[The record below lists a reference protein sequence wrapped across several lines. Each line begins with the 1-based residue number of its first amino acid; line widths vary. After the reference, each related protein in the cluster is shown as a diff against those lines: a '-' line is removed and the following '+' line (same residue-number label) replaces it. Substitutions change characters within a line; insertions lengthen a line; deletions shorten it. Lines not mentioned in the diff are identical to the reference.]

1 MSDFANSV
9 LKLFYYRQFI
19 FYNFSS
25 IALLYWSN
33 YIYIYIY
40 NIYIYI
46 YISDCLIDV
55 PLNGHLAKFNNKKVG
70 W

>member
-1 MSDFANSV
+1 MSDIANSV

-19 FYNFSS
+19 FDNFSS

-33 YIYIYIY
+33 
-40 NIYIYI
+40 YIYI

>member
-1 MSDFANSV
+1 MTSDFASSV

-19 FYNFSS
+19 FDNFSS
-25 IALLYWSN
+25 IALLYSSN
-33 YIYIYIY
+33 Y
-40 NIYIYI
+40 IYIYI